1 MKTFN
6 IYYKYRII
14 RDRYSNKNTSIL
26 LDQKNN
32 QPDDSQI
39 LRRYLRINETR
50 LHARSPWEAVLINHI
65 VARERGQTRFT
76 VRLNDN
82 AYFPVAAYLDI
93 HRPSQTYFCRS
104 NSPEDS
110 FLDDVKRKH
119 FPTIHLWN
127 WKNINCD

>member
-39 LRRYLRINETR
+39 LRRYLRINGPDCT
-50 LHARSPWEAVLINHI
+50 
-65 VARERGQTRFT
+65 
-76 VRLNDN
+76 
-82 AYFPVAAYLDI
+82 LDLLEK
-93 HRPSQTYFCRS
+93 Q
-104 NSPEDS
+104 
-110 FLDDVKRKH
+110 FL
-119 FPTIHLWN
+119 
-127 WKNINCD
+127 